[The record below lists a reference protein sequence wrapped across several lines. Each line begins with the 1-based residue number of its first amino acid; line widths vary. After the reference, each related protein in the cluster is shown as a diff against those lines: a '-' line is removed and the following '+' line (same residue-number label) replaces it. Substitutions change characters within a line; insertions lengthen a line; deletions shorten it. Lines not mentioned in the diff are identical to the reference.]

1 MPGRRR
7 ALAPRRRRSGVTT
20 QADGKNPRA
29 TPAAT
34 PGYVYA
40 AGARQK
46 VFTTKAT
53 VWLCPTDAKSAD
65 TCRIVDVQVAR

>member
-1 MPGRRR
+1 MKTRVLLPT
-7 ALAPRRRRSGVTT
+7 ALVLLLGGCSTWLNDT
-20 QADGKNPRA
+20 

-53 VWLCPTDAKSAD
+53 VWLCPTDAKSPD
-65 TCRIVDVQVAR
+65 PCRIVDIQVAR